1 MFFPL
6 CFKTL
11 SNSGLFF
18 HCSNSNLGAFSFID
32 DGYLRGFFNPQ
43 LRGAFHI
50 DRIYENARANGIEYE
65 YHLQKPNWH
74 KKNLKLKKILN
85 KLGVDKTKEGEF

>member
-1 MFFPL
+1 M
-6 CFKTL
+6 
-11 SNSGLFF
+11 
-18 HCSNSNLGAFSFID
+18 
-32 DGYLRGFFNPQ
+32 RGFFNPQ

-50 DRIYENARANGIEYE
+50 DRIYENSRANGIEYE

-85 KLGVDKTKEGEF
+85 KMGIDKTKEGEFEYEKIRCLTFFQHFFMTQQK